1 MWLLWKSHPT
11 HSCHLHKELSFCLN
25 WTNSVFFV
33 TWSLW
38 CLCLVT
44 SVVSWWLDRDFLKC
58 NESIILPVFS
68 KGICVHVWTQMLWQF
83 TLCLNFH
90 FLIMQS
96 YQWELRTF
104 LRLSSVLT
112 QSWIQSFLSAALH
125 IWVAFF
131 SKKMSELLKAP
142 YGHLISSVSFYIFW
156 WASWFP
162 QLLSLH
168 QAAAIL
174 NNCP

>member
-1 MWLLWKSHPT
+1 MQYTLLFHFMSHDFFIENWASLLICGYSRNHIPPT
-11 HSCHLHKELSFCLN
+11 LAIFTKNCLS
-25 WTNSVFFV
+25 V
-33 TWSLW
+33 WSEPILYS
-38 CLCLVT
+38 LSRVASNVCLVT
-44 SVVSWWLDRDFLKC
+44 SVVSWWLDRDFLKY

-90 FLIMQS
+90 FLITQS

-125 IWVAFF
+125 INDLLFQENVRTFKSPIGSIQF
-131 SKKMSELLKAP
+131 SR
-142 YGHLISSVSFYIFW
+142 
-156 WASWFP
+156 
-162 QLLSLH
+162 
-168 QAAAIL
+168 
-174 NNCP
+174 